1 METKVCLPKNS
12 GDVKSLKQSDTGN
25 AVCACA
31 DLSEITGVCLYE
43 TRCEKTGLRDF
54 RPGPTQTGLY
64 SHRRC

>member
-31 DLSEITGVCLYE
+31 DLSEITGVCLYNRGICGKWNE
-43 TRCEKTGLRDF
+43 YCTCI
-54 RPGPTQTGLY
+54 
-64 SHRRC
+64 